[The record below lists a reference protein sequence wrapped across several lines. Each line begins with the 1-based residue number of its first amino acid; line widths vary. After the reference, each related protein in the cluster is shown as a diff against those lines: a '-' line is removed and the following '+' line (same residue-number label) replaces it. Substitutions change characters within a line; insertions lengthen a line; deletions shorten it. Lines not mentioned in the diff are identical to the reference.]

1 MNIGFDAK
9 RAAQNRTGLGN
20 YSRFVIR
27 ILSEKFAGNQYHLY
41 TPKPHRMPYLQEIP
55 TLKHLFL
62 HFPPQGIWSRIR
74 SLWRVWGIT
83 KDIQKDGIQI
93 FHGLS
98 NELPLNIGTPEQ
110 RKMKAGGK
118 GCKYIVTIHDLIFI
132 HTPQYYH
139 WIDRQIYNFKFR
151 RACRCADRVIAV
163 SEYTKQEIMHYYHTP
178 ESKIDVVY
186 QGCDPVFSQEI
197 EEGKLQEVKARYQLP
212 DKFVLYVGS
221 IEERKNLML
230 VAKAMAELNRRNRSQ
245 GNQGSLESQ
254 GSQGSQ
260 GNQNQAQNQ
269 DAAAIHVVAV
279 GRRTV
284 YVDQIQDF
292 LKAQGIDYLFHFYHQ
307 VPYAD
312 LPSFYKW
319 ASTFAYPSRIEGFG
333 IPLLEAISSG
343 VPAIGCTGSCLEEA
357 GGPNSIYVNPDDAKG
372 MADAILRTCTDEPLR
387 QHMISEGKK
396 YALNFSDEKLS
407 HDLMKVYESLSE

>member
-118 GCKYIVTIHDLIFI
+118 GCKYIVTVHDLIFI

-163 SEYTKQEIMHYYHTP
+163 SEYTKKEIMHYYHTP

-230 VAKAMAELNRRNRSQ
+230 VAKAMAELNRR
-245 GNQGSLESQ
+245 
-254 GSQGSQ
+254 
-260 GNQNQAQNQ
+260 
-269 DAAAIHVVAV
+269 AAIHVVAV
-279 GRRTV
+279 GRRTA

-292 LKAQGIDYLFHFYHQ
+292 LKAQGIDHLFHFYHQ

-312 LPSFYKW
+312 LPAFYKW

-407 HDLMKVYESLSE
+407 HDLMKVYENLSE

>member
-118 GCKYIVTIHDLIFI
+118 GCKYIVTVHDLIFI

-230 VAKAMAELNRRNRSQ
+230 VAKAMAELNRR
-245 GNQGSLESQ
+245 
-254 GSQGSQ
+254 
-260 GNQNQAQNQ
+260 
-269 DAAAIHVVAV
+269 AAIHVVAV
-279 GRRTV
+279 GRRTA

-292 LKAQGIDYLFHFYHQ
+292 LKAQGIDHLFHFYHQ

-372 MADAILRTCTDEPLR
+372 MADAILRTCTDETLR

-407 HDLMKVYESLSE
+407 NDLMKVYENLSE

>member
-27 ILSEKFAGNQYHLY
+27 ILSEKFASNQYHLY

-230 VAKAMAELNRRNRSQ
+230 VAKAMAELNRR
-245 GNQGSLESQ
+245 
-254 GSQGSQ
+254 
-260 GNQNQAQNQ
+260 
-269 DAAAIHVVAV
+269 AAIHVVAV
-279 GRRTV
+279 GRRTA

-292 LKAQGIDYLFHFYHQ
+292 LKAQGIDHLFHFYHQ

-372 MADAILRTCTDEPLR
+372 MADAILRTCTDDPLR

-407 HDLMKVYESLSE
+407 HDLMKVYENLSE

>member
-62 HFPPQGIWSRIR
+62 HFPPQGIWSRLR

-83 KDIQKDGIQI
+83 KDIQKDGIHI

-118 GCKYIVTIHDLIFI
+118 GCKYIVTVHDLIFI

-151 RACRCADRVIAV
+151 RACLCADRVIAV

-186 QGCDPVFSQEI
+186 QGCDPVFSQKI

-230 VAKAMAELNRRNRSQ
+230 VAKAMAKLNRR
-245 GNQGSLESQ
+245 
-254 GSQGSQ
+254 
-260 GNQNQAQNQ
+260 
-269 DAAAIHVVAV
+269 AAIHVVAV
-279 GRRTV
+279 GRRTA
-284 YVDQIQDF
+284 YVDKIQDF
-292 LKAQGIDYLFHFYHQ
+292 LKAQGIEHLFHFYHQ

-357 GGPNSIYVNPDDAKG
+357 GGPNSIYVNPNDAQG
-372 MADAILRTCTDEPLR
+372 MADAILRTCTDEDLR

-407 HDLMKVYESLSE
+407 HDLMKVYENLSE

>member
-27 ILSEKFAGNQYHLY
+27 ILSEKFTGNQYHLY

-62 HFPPQGIWSRIR
+62 HFPPQGIWSRLR

-83 KDIQKDGIQI
+83 KDIQKDGIHI

-118 GCKYIVTIHDLIFI
+118 GCKYIVTVHDLIFI

-151 RACRCADRVIAV
+151 RACLCADRVIAV

-178 ESKIDVVY
+178 ENKIDVVY
-186 QGCDPVFSQEI
+186 QGCDPVFSQKI
-197 EEGKLQEVKARYQLP
+197 EEGKLQKVKAKSQLP

-230 VAKAMAELNRRNRSQ
+230 VAKAMAKLNRR
-245 GNQGSLESQ
+245 
-254 GSQGSQ
+254 
-260 GNQNQAQNQ
+260 
-269 DAAAIHVVAV
+269 AAIHVVAV
-279 GRRTV
+279 GRRTA
-284 YVDQIQDF
+284 YVDKIQDF
-292 LKAQGIDYLFHFYHQ
+292 LKAQGIEHLFHFYHQ

-357 GGPNSIYVNPDDAKG
+357 GGPNSIYVNPNDAQG
-372 MADAILRTCTDEPLR
+372 MADAILRTCTDEDLR

-407 HDLMKVYESLSE
+407 HDLMKVYENLSE

>member
-98 NELPLNIGTPEQ
+98 NELPLNIRTPEQ

-212 DKFVLYVGS
+212 NKFVLYVGS

-230 VAKAMAELNRRNRSQ
+230 VAKAMAELNRR
-245 GNQGSLESQ
+245 
-254 GSQGSQ
+254 
-260 GNQNQAQNQ
+260 
-269 DAAAIHVVAV
+269 AAIHVVAV
-279 GRRTV
+279 GRRTA

-292 LKAQGIDYLFHFYHQ
+292 LKAQGIDHLFHFYHQ

-312 LPSFYKW
+312 LPAFYKW

>member
-118 GCKYIVTIHDLIFI
+118 GCKYIVTVHDLIFI

-151 RACRCADRVIAV
+151 RACQCADRVIAV

-230 VAKAMAELNRRNRSQ
+230 VAKAMAELNRR
-245 GNQGSLESQ
+245 
-254 GSQGSQ
+254 
-260 GNQNQAQNQ
+260 
-269 DAAAIHVVAV
+269 AAIHVVAV
-279 GRRTV
+279 GRRTA

-292 LKAQGIDYLFHFYHQ
+292 LKAQGIDHLFHFYHQ

-407 HDLMKVYESLSE
+407 HDLMKVYENLSE

>member
-27 ILSEKFAGNQYHLY
+27 ILSEQFASNSYHLY
-41 TPKPHRMPYLQEIP
+41 TPKPHRMPYLGEIP
-55 TLKHLFL
+55 TLKKLTL
-62 HFPPQGIWSRIR
+62 HFPPKGIWSKMR
-74 SLWRVWGIT
+74 SIWRVWGMT
-83 KDIQKDGIQI
+83 HDIQQDGINI

-98 NELPLNIGTPEQ
+98 NEPPLNIGTPQQ
-110 RKMKAGGK
+110 RETKLGEDR
-118 GCKYIVTIHDLIFI
+118 CKYLVTIHDLIFI

-139 WIDRQIYNFKFR
+139 WIDRKIYNYKFR
-151 RACRCADRVIAV
+151 RACQCADRVIAV

-178 ESKIDVVY
+178 EEKIDVVY
-186 QGCDPVFSQEI
+186 QGCDPVFAQDIESSKQE
-197 EEGKLQEVKARYQLP
+197 EVKQKYQLP
-212 DKFVLYVGS
+212 DQYVLYVGS

-245 GNQGSLESQ
+245 GNQGSLE
-254 GSQGSQ
+254 SQGSQ

-357 GGPNSIYVNPDDAKG
+357 GGPDSIYVNPDDAKG

>member
-230 VAKAMAELNRRNRSQ
+230 VAKAMAELNRR
-245 GNQGSLESQ
+245 
-254 GSQGSQ
+254 
-260 GNQNQAQNQ
+260 
-269 DAAAIHVVAV
+269 AAIHVVAV
-279 GRRTV
+279 GRRTA

-292 LKAQGIDYLFHFYHQ
+292 LKALGIDHLFHFYHQ

-312 LPSFYKW
+312 LPAFYKW

-387 QHMISEGKK
+387 QYMISEGKK

-407 HDLMKVYESLSE
+407 NDLMKVYENLSE

>member
-62 HFPPQGIWSRIR
+62 HFPPQGIWSRLR

-83 KDIQKDGIQI
+83 KDIQKDGIHI

-118 GCKYIVTIHDLIFI
+118 GCKYIVTVHDLIFI

-151 RACRCADRVIAV
+151 RACLCADRVIAV

-186 QGCDPVFSQEI
+186 QGCDPVFSQKI

-212 DKFVLYVGS
+212 NKFVLYVGS

-230 VAKAMAELNRRNRSQ
+230 VAKAMAKLNRR
-245 GNQGSLESQ
+245 
-254 GSQGSQ
+254 
-260 GNQNQAQNQ
+260 
-269 DAAAIHVVAV
+269 AAIHVVAV
-279 GRRTV
+279 GRRTA
-284 YVDQIQDF
+284 YVDKIQDF
-292 LKAQGIDYLFHFYHQ
+292 LKAQGIEHLFHFYHQ

-357 GGPNSIYVNPDDAKG
+357 GGPNSIYVNPDDAQG
-372 MADAILRTCTDEPLR
+372 MADAILRTCTDEDLR

-407 HDLMKVYESLSE
+407 HDLMKVYENLSE

>member
-27 ILSEKFAGNQYHLY
+27 ILSEKFTGNQYHLY

-62 HFPPQGIWSRIR
+62 HFPPQGIWSRLR

-83 KDIQKDGIQI
+83 KDIQKDGIHI

-110 RKMKAGGK
+110 RKMKADGK
-118 GCKYIVTIHDLIFI
+118 GCKYIVTVHDLIFI

-186 QGCDPVFSQEI
+186 QGCDPVFSQKI

-230 VAKAMAELNRRNRSQ
+230 VAKAMAKLNGR
-245 GNQGSLESQ
+245 
-254 GSQGSQ
+254 
-260 GNQNQAQNQ
+260 
-269 DAAAIHVVAV
+269 AAIHVVAV
-279 GRRTV
+279 GRRTA
-284 YVDQIQDF
+284 YVDKIQNF
-292 LKAQGIDYLFHFYHQ
+292 LKAQGIEHLFHFYHQ

-357 GGPNSIYVNPDDAKG
+357 GGPNSIYVNPNDVQG
-372 MADAILRTCTDEPLR
+372 MADAILRTCTDEDLR

-407 HDLMKVYESLSE
+407 HNLMKVYENLSE

>member
-1 MNIGFDAK
+1 
-9 RAAQNRTGLGN
+9 
-20 YSRFVIR
+20 
-27 ILSEKFAGNQYHLY
+27 
-41 TPKPHRMPYLQEIP
+41 MPYLQEIP

-98 NELPLNIGTPEQ
+98 NELPLYIGTPEQ

-230 VAKAMAELNRRNRSQ
+230 VAKAMAELNRR
-245 GNQGSLESQ
+245 
-254 GSQGSQ
+254 
-260 GNQNQAQNQ
+260 
-269 DAAAIHVVAV
+269 AAIHVVAV
-279 GRRTV
+279 GRRTA

-292 LKAQGIDYLFHFYHQ
+292 LKAQGIDHLFHFYHQ

-357 GGPNSIYVNPDDAKG
+357 GGPDSIYVNPDDAKG

>member
-27 ILSEKFAGNQYHLY
+27 VLSEKFAGNQYHLY

-118 GCKYIVTIHDLIFI
+118 GCKYIVTVHDLIFI

-151 RACRCADRVIAV
+151 RACRCADCVIAV

-230 VAKAMAELNRRNRSQ
+230 VAKAMAELNRR
-245 GNQGSLESQ
+245 
-254 GSQGSQ
+254 
-260 GNQNQAQNQ
+260 
-269 DAAAIHVVAV
+269 AAIHVVAV
-279 GRRTV
+279 GRRTA

-292 LKAQGIDYLFHFYHQ
+292 LKAQGIDHLFHFYHQ

-407 HDLMKVYESLSE
+407 HDLMKVYENLSE

>member
-118 GCKYIVTIHDLIFI
+118 GCKYIVTVHDLIFI

-230 VAKAMAELNRRNRSQ
+230 VAKAMAELNRR
-245 GNQGSLESQ
+245 
-254 GSQGSQ
+254 
-260 GNQNQAQNQ
+260 
-269 DAAAIHVVAV
+269 AAIHVVAV
-279 GRRTV
+279 GRRTA

-292 LKAQGIDYLFHFYHQ
+292 LKAQGIDHLFHFYHQ

-312 LPSFYKW
+312 LPAFYKW

-407 HDLMKVYESLSE
+407 NDLMKVYENLSE

>member
-197 EEGKLQEVKARYQLP
+197 EQGKLQEVKARYQLP

-230 VAKAMAELNRRNRSQ
+230 VAKAMAELNRR
-245 GNQGSLESQ
+245 
-254 GSQGSQ
+254 
-260 GNQNQAQNQ
+260 
-269 DAAAIHVVAV
+269 AAIHVVAV
-279 GRRTV
+279 GRRTA

-292 LKAQGIDYLFHFYHQ
+292 LKAQGIDHLFHFYHQ

-407 HDLMKVYESLSE
+407 HDLMKVYENLSE

>member
-62 HFPPQGIWSRIR
+62 HFPPQGIWSRLR

-83 KDIQKDGIQI
+83 KDIQKDGIHI

-118 GCKYIVTIHDLIFI
+118 GCKYIVTVHDLIFI

-151 RACRCADRVIAV
+151 RACLCADRVIAV

-186 QGCDPVFSQEI
+186 QGCDPVFSQKI

-230 VAKAMAELNRRNRSQ
+230 VAKAMAELNRR
-245 GNQGSLESQ
+245 
-254 GSQGSQ
+254 
-260 GNQNQAQNQ
+260 
-269 DAAAIHVVAV
+269 AAIHVVAV
-279 GRRTV
+279 GRRTA
-284 YVDQIQDF
+284 YVDKIQDF
-292 LKAQGIDYLFHFYHQ
+292 LKAQGIEHLFHFYHQ

-343 VPAIGCTGSCLEEA
+343 VPAIGCTGSCLA
-357 GGPNSIYVNPDDAKG
+357 DDAKG
-372 MADAILRTCTDEPLR
+372 MANAILRTCTDEPLR

-407 HDLMKVYESLSE
+407 HDLMKVYENLSE

>member
-62 HFPPQGIWSRIR
+62 HFPPQGIWSRLR

-83 KDIQKDGIQI
+83 KDIQKDGIHI

-110 RKMKAGGK
+110 RKMKADGK
-118 GCKYIVTIHDLIFI
+118 GCKYIVTVHDLIFI

-139 WIDRQIYNFKFR
+139 WIDRQIYNFKVR

-230 VAKAMAELNRRNRSQ
+230 VAKAMAKLNRR
-245 GNQGSLESQ
+245 
-254 GSQGSQ
+254 
-260 GNQNQAQNQ
+260 
-269 DAAAIHVVAV
+269 AAIHVVAV
-279 GRRTV
+279 GRRTA
-284 YVDQIQDF
+284 YVDKIQDF
-292 LKAQGIDYLFHFYHQ
+292 LKAQGIEHLFHFYHQ

-319 ASTFAYPSRIEGFG
+319 ASTIAYPSRIEGFG

-357 GGPNSIYVNPDDAKG
+357 GGPNSIYVNPDDAQG
-372 MADAILRTCTDEPLR
+372 MADAILRTCTDEDLR

-407 HDLMKVYESLSE
+407 HDLMRVYENLSE

>member
-118 GCKYIVTIHDLIFI
+118 GCKYIVTVHDLIFI

-230 VAKAMAELNRRNRSQ
+230 VAKAMAELNRR
-245 GNQGSLESQ
+245 
-254 GSQGSQ
+254 
-260 GNQNQAQNQ
+260 
-269 DAAAIHVVAV
+269 AAIHVVAV
-279 GRRTV
+279 GRRTA

-292 LKAQGIDYLFHFYHQ
+292 LKAQGIDHLFHFYHQ

-319 ASTFAYPSRIEGFG
+319 ASVFAYPSRIEGFG

-357 GGPNSIYVNPDDAKG
+357 GGPYSIYVNPDDAKG
-372 MADAILRTCTDEPLR
+372 MADAILRTCTDETLR

-407 HDLMKVYESLSE
+407 HDLMKVYENLSE

>member
-62 HFPPQGIWSRIR
+62 HFPPQGIWSRLR

-118 GCKYIVTIHDLIFI
+118 GCKYIVTVHDLIFI

-230 VAKAMAELNRRNRSQ
+230 VAKAMAELNRR
-245 GNQGSLESQ
+245 
-254 GSQGSQ
+254 
-260 GNQNQAQNQ
+260 
-269 DAAAIHVVAV
+269 AAIHVVAV
-279 GRRTV
+279 GRRTA

-407 HDLMKVYESLSE
+407 HDLMKVYENLSE

>member
-62 HFPPQGIWSRIR
+62 HFPPQGIWSRLR

-83 KDIQKDGIQI
+83 KDIQKDGIHI

-110 RKMKAGGK
+110 RKMKADGK
-118 GCKYIVTIHDLIFI
+118 ECKYIVTVHDLIFI

-186 QGCDPVFSQEI
+186 QGCDPVFSQKI

-230 VAKAMAELNRRNRSQ
+230 VAKAMAKLNRR
-245 GNQGSLESQ
+245 
-254 GSQGSQ
+254 
-260 GNQNQAQNQ
+260 
-269 DAAAIHVVAV
+269 AAIHVVAV
-279 GRRTV
+279 GRRTA
-284 YVDQIQDF
+284 YVDKIQDF
-292 LKAQGIDYLFHFYHQ
+292 LKAQGIEHLFHFYHQ

-357 GGPNSIYVNPDDAKG
+357 GGPNSIYVNPDDAQG
-372 MADAILRTCTDEPLR
+372 MADAILRTCTDEDVR

-396 YALNFSDEKLS
+396 YALHFSDEKLS
-407 HDLMKVYESLSE
+407 HDLMRVYENLSE

>member
-62 HFPPQGIWSRIR
+62 HFPPQGIWSRLR

-83 KDIQKDGIQI
+83 KDIQKDGIHI

-98 NELPLNIGTPEQ
+98 NELPLNIGTPKQ
-110 RKMKAGGK
+110 RKMKADGK
-118 GCKYIVTIHDLIFI
+118 GCKYIVTVHDLIFI

-186 QGCDPVFSQEI
+186 QGCDPVFSQKI
-197 EEGKLQEVKARYQLP
+197 EERKLQEVKARYQLP

-230 VAKAMAELNRRNRSQ
+230 VAKAMAKLNRR
-245 GNQGSLESQ
+245 
-254 GSQGSQ
+254 
-260 GNQNQAQNQ
+260 
-269 DAAAIHVVAV
+269 AAIHVVAV
-279 GRRTV
+279 GRRTA
-284 YVDQIQDF
+284 YVDKIQDF
-292 LKAQGIDYLFHFYHQ
+292 LKAQGIEHLFHFYHQ

-357 GGPNSIYVNPDDAKG
+357 GGPNSIYVNPNDAQG
-372 MADAILRTCTDEPLR
+372 MADAILRTCTDEDLR
-387 QHMISEGKK
+387 LHMINEGKK

-407 HDLMKVYESLSE
+407 HDLMKVYENLSE

>member
-230 VAKAMAELNRRNRSQ
+230 VAKAIAELNRR
-245 GNQGSLESQ
+245 
-254 GSQGSQ
+254 
-260 GNQNQAQNQ
+260 
-269 DAAAIHVVAV
+269 AAIHVVAV
-279 GRRTV
+279 GRRTA

-292 LKAQGIDYLFHFYHQ
+292 LKAQGIDHLFHFYHQ

-407 HDLMKVYESLSE
+407 HDLMKVYENLSE

>member
-118 GCKYIVTIHDLIFI
+118 GCKYIVTVHDLIFI

-230 VAKAMAELNRRNRSQ
+230 VAKAMAELNRR
-245 GNQGSLESQ
+245 
-254 GSQGSQ
+254 
-260 GNQNQAQNQ
+260 
-269 DAAAIHVVAV
+269 AAIHVVAV
-279 GRRTV
+279 GRRTA

-292 LKAQGIDYLFHFYHQ
+292 LKAQGIDHLFHFYHQ

-407 HDLMKVYESLSE
+407 HDLMTVYESLSE

>member
-151 RACRCADRVIAV
+151 RACWCADRVIAV

-230 VAKAMAELNRRNRSQ
+230 VAKAMAELNRR
-245 GNQGSLESQ
+245 
-254 GSQGSQ
+254 
-260 GNQNQAQNQ
+260 
-269 DAAAIHVVAV
+269 AAIHVVAV
-279 GRRTV
+279 GRRTA

-292 LKAQGIDYLFHFYHQ
+292 LKAQGIDHLFHFYHQ

-407 HDLMKVYESLSE
+407 HDLMKVYENLSE